1 MSSCITH
8 PNFLVYVKPLMSP
21 VGDCRVCF
29 SLGWGSQKREHDR
42 TVLLK
47 CGTSTICLG
56 DYCGNFKLSN
66 FPNLKVERSENLQ
79 QTLDLYSMVEPTIAC
94 KMWIN
99 FTMTDQTRVR
109 KYPCY
114 RNYKSATPRI
124 RNFNVPRIRTFA
136 SGTNWTV
143 RIRTP
148 PRAHQKLRSLHWARS
163 QFGVRVLG
171 L

>member
-94 KMWIN
+94 KMCLESISLWPIKPVSGSTLATETTN
-99 FTMTDQTRVR
+99 QRLHASETSTYRVLEPSLLEPIGLCEGSNTRASEV
-109 KYPCY
+109 K
-114 RNYKSATPRI
+114 KSALSTI
-124 RNFNVPRIRTFA
+124 
-136 SGTNWTV
+136 TV
-143 RIRTP
+143 
-148 PRAHQKLRSLHWARS
+148 W
-163 QFGVRVLG
+163 G
-171 L
+171 